1 MFRKNPTR
9 FAWKSLQQSQFSP
22 MFTLFQFPYLGY
34 IDVAKDDGNS
44 CPCTLSVRL
53 KGIDHGYLLRYFEK
67 YGAQDSAGPL

>member
-1 MFRKNPTR
+1 MF
-9 FAWKSLQQSQFSP
+9 
-22 MFTLFQFPYLGY
+22 MLFQFSYLGY

-44 CPCTLSVRL
+44 CLCTLPVRL